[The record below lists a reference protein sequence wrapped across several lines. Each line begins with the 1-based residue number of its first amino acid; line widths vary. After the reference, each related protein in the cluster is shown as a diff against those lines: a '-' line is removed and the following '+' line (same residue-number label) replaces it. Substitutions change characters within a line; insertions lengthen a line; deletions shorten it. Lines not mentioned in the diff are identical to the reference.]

1 MSEINWNILQPVDVG
16 AQMQQGFAT
25 GWALV
30 KQINTNNALRA
41 YAAAPDDPNAYN
53 ALAAFDPQ
61 TAASMQQQHLL
72 RRKAL
77 IEQQERERRTALGE
91 RYTRDPAGA
100 REEAVAA
107 GDFDLAEQFGK
118 LDEAQQKRT
127 AEFWQRAGPVAWSLK
142 QERDPAKRTALW
154 QEAKPILASIAG
166 NPALLDRIDPL
177 NDTQLDAA
185 IATSQ
190 KIGDLITQSRVDW
203 QSVPGEGGS
212 AFAVDYFG
220 RPVGSQNP
228 YAGGGGSAPAP
239 ASNETIQQGR
249 STVASVFS
257 GAGLPAP
264 VIAGFLGNFDVE
276 GGWGGA
282 EGDGGK
288 ARGIGQWHPDRIV
301 NYERAVGRP
310 FDPSDHEGQ
319 ARFTLW
325 EMQNPEAAGMTVE
338 QRDAILNARSA
349 GEAAEL
355 IDKFYERSSGEHR
368 QKRIAA
374 AERLAGGGAPVR
386 VASKVEA
393 DKLPS
398 GATFIA
404 PDGSI
409 RRKP

>member
-1 MSEINWNILQPVDVG
+1 MSDIRWNILQPVDVG
-16 AQMQQGFAT
+16 SLTQQGFAT
-25 GWALV
+25 GMALV
-30 KQINTNNALRA
+30 KQVQTNNALRA
-41 YAAAPDDPNAYN
+41 YAANPDDPNAYN

-91 RYTRDPAGA
+91 LYTRDSEGA

-118 LDEAQQKRT
+118 LDETQQKRT

-177 NDTQLDAA
+177 NDTQLEAA

-228 YAGGGGSAPAP
+228 YAGGGTPAQPQTGGGFEAAVEHILENEGGYAPSDMNGAP
-239 ASNETIQQGR
+239 VNFGINQGANPDIDVKGLTR
-249 STVASVFS
+249 DQAKQIYLDRYWKPSGAESLPANLQAPYFDVYIRNPEFAKRALQESGGDAARFMDLADAYFGKLGQS
-257 GAGLPAP
+257 GAGQ
-264 VIAGFLGNFDVE
+264 
-276 GGWGGA
+276 
-282 EGDGGK
+282 K
-288 ARGIGQWHPDRIV
+288 YARAWA
-301 NYERAVGRP
+301 N
-310 FDPSDHEGQ
+310 
-319 ARFTLW
+319 
-325 EMQNPEAAGMTVE
+325 
-338 QRDAILNARSA
+338 RDAKNRA
-349 GEAAEL
+349 
-355 IDKFYERSSGEHR
+355 
-368 QKRIAA
+368 IAI
-374 AERLAGGGAPVR
+374 GGNAPVR
-386 VASKVEA
+386 VSSKAEV
-393 DKLPS
+393 DNLPS